1 MLLTP
6 ALVTLPPTDYVLKLR
21 PYLQVAM
28 ALQVLVGIGRIVCH
42 GNIFGAIQFF
52 ALAALGSSVMRRRF
66 DINWVIPYLV
76 LSMMTFMLDLLML
89 TSATF
94 SQKHLDQRLLAD
106 RFDVH
111 LGDKAL
117 TQGQT
122 ISNIW
127 DLLKEPF
134 PIKLVPVLIV
144 LAPIATGLSTL
155 VAYLMYADLQ
165 MQLEDVLPSPGFGQ
179 DDPFMRA
186 PLAAGGGGTFGDEG
200 GGRSHPYGNAGHSSS
215 RQSTPGFQAFSG
227 TPHRL

>member
-21 PYLQVAM
+21 PYLQIAM
-28 ALQVLVGIGRIVCH
+28 GLQVIVGLGRLVCH
-42 GNIFGAIQFF
+42 NNIFGAIQFF

-94 SQKHLDQRLLAD
+94 NHNSLDNRTLAD

-117 TQGQT
+117 HQGQP
-122 ISNIW
+122 IHNIW

-134 PIKLVPVLIV
+134 P
-144 LAPIATGLSTL
+144 
-155 VAYLMYADLQ
+155 
-165 MQLEDVLPSPGFGQ
+165 
-179 DDPFMRA
+179 
-186 PLAAGGGGTFGDEG
+186 
-200 GGRSHPYGNAGHSSS
+200 
-215 RQSTPGFQAFSG
+215 
-227 TPHRL
+227 